1 MTFYWKDVSTYRDH
15 FHLVRCPIPLFLKDV
30 IGCHYYTHYINF
42 FTSKLRV
49 KDDRSTYV
57 ACMRLFWIKQLVCS
71 MNKKSYTIVCM
82 KLILVK
88 LITCGLPWTL
98 PLFPSTMNVL
108 YKFPLMWE
116 KFTCLLILT
125 NKVCAAVLLLW
136 VMEAMFNRILFC
148 CNGHQGMVLRFVE
161 IVTRPPRVQCRKT
174 ICM

>member
-1 MTFYWKDVSTYRDH
+1 LLLGIISHTCIYYIYTCGNNYFENDSGSIVHLNWVVFISDLKNIH
-15 FHLVRCPIPLFLKDV
+15 FHLFRCPIPLFLKDV

-108 YKFPLMWE
+108 YKFPYIHW
-116 KFTCLLILT
+116 T
-125 NKVCAAVLLLW
+125 NEL
-136 VMEAMFNRILFC
+136 FNS
-148 CNGHQGMVLRFVE
+148 E
-161 IVTRPPRVQCRKT
+161 
-174 ICM
+174 